1 MLSMSSIP
9 LIFAQTE
16 CWLTWCI
23 TPIMSVVVELR
34 PHWVKASSAHARVS
48 LAAPQAAMISAPG
61 AWHSPASS
69 ALLAQCRK
77 VAREPDNTS
86 PWPPHLRGDPPRP
99 QSSVTWQHV

>member
-1 MLSMSSIP
+1 
-9 LIFAQTE
+9 
-16 CWLTWCI
+16 
-23 TPIMSVVVELR
+23 MSVVVELR

-77 VAREPDNTS
+77 VASEPDNTS
-86 PWPPHLRGDPPRP
+86 PWPPHLRGDPPCP